1 MLEKNTD
8 YDNFG
13 VEEYLLNTGLNKKDI
28 NKFLIENQDIY
39 VLLVKIISL
48 KQLSLMNVYDSDDEN
63 SENLKSRINII
74 CLELVIEL
82 KEKHNYEFNDTLLG

>member
-48 KQLSLMNVYDSDDEN
+48 K
-63 SENLKSRINII
+63 
-74 CLELVIEL
+74 
-82 KEKHNYEFNDTLLG
+82 